1 MLVPTAKPRTLLL
14 SIVLG
19 QGWTGWWDRLIS
31 DSHRQADVM
40 HCSRTVKLIND
51 QSIIGLTH
59 RKNHSN
65 QNPAASCD
73 FFPPARREGAGVG
86 CGVSPDHSHMQ
97 SMEYV
102 LLLIQVTTHF
112 IWVLL
117 GPQ

>member
-1 MLVPTAKPRTLLL
+1 MLVPTA
-14 SIVLG
+14 
-19 QGWTGWWDRLIS
+19 
-31 DSHRQADVM
+31 DVK
-40 HCSRTVKLIND
+40 HCSHTVKLIND

-86 CGVSPDHSHMQ
+86 CGVGVSPDHSHMQ

-112 IWVLL
+112 IWILL

>member
-1 MLVPTAKPRTLLL
+1 MLVPTA
-14 SIVLG
+14 
-19 QGWTGWWDRLIS
+19 
-31 DSHRQADVM
+31 DVK
-40 HCSRTVKLIND
+40 HCSHTVKLIND

-112 IWVLL
+112 IWILL